1 MTFRINERGVPIR
14 STIAVL
20 VLVLV
25 QLTSVSVGTVPAQT
39 PSTDTDE
46 TDQQDLFDVAAA
58 LFGRDRAGVEEDEKT
73 NDDRRLFVFP
83 SFGGN
88 PAQGVSGGALAT
100 LTDYWGDPNK
110 TQLSSVLLS
119 GSVTSKKQVL
129 LVARSDI
136 YAPGNG
142 WHFIGDWRYYDYVE
156 QTHGLGGSR
165 PALPAVEV
173 TYDWYRFHQIVTR
186 PIVND
191 LEFGIGYHLDTHRGI
206 RFPTSVQLPDVGW
219 LSGNFTDDTSSGVS
233 LNLIYDR
240 RDHPLNT
247 ERGLLARAEFT
258 MYRTRI
264 GSDADWDNLEL
275 EGRVYRRLSGRRRQV
290 VALWGIGSF
299 TRGRAPYFDLPSI
312 GWDLYGRT
320 GRGYR
325 SGRFRGRDWTYTEVE
340 YRVDLLRNGLLGAV
354 LFGNTS
360 QFSDPRNDRQE
371 RWASAVGVGLR
382 LKINKETRS
391 NLAVDFAWGRDGS
404 KGVYVA
410 INEAF

>member
-1 MTFRINERGVPIR
+1 M
-14 STIAVL
+14 AVL
-20 VLVLV
+20 VLVLI
-25 QLTSVSVGTVPAQT
+25 QLASVSAGTVSPPTQR
-39 PSTDTDE
+39 TDAEE
-46 TDQQDLFDVAAA
+46 TDQRDIFDVTAA
-58 LFGRDRAGVEEDEKT
+58 LLGRDRDGTEDEEKT
-73 NDDRRLFVFP
+73 EDDRRLFVFP

-88 PAQGVSGGALAT
+88 PAQGVSGGVLAT
-100 LTDYWGDPNK
+100 ITDYWGDPNT
-110 TQLSSVLLS
+110 TQLSSILLS

-129 LVARSDI
+129 MVARSDI
-136 YAPGNG
+136 YAHSNS
-142 WHFIGDWRYYDYVE
+142 WHLIGDWRYYDYVE

-186 PIVND
+186 PILNN

-206 RFPTSVQLPDVGW
+206 RFPASVQLPDVGW
-219 LSGNFTDDTSSGVS
+219 LSGNFTDNTSSGVS
-233 LNLIYDR
+233 LNIIYDR

-247 ERGLLARAEFT
+247 ERGSLARAELT
-258 MYRTRI
+258 MDRTRI

-275 EGRVYRRLSGRRRQV
+275 EGRGYRRLPGRRRQV
-290 VALWGIGSF
+290 VVLWGIGSF

-325 SGRFRGRDWTYTEVE
+325 SGRFRGRDWTYAEVE

-354 LFGNTS
+354 VFGNTS
-360 QFSDPRNDRQE
+360 QFSDPRSDRQE
-371 RWASAVGVGLR
+371 RWASATGVGLR

-404 KGVYVA
+404 RGIYVA

>member
-1 MTFRINERGVPIR
+1 M
-14 STIAVL
+14 AVL
-20 VLVLV
+20 VLVLT
-25 QLTSVSVGTVPAQT
+25 QLASVSAGTVSPPTQR
-39 PSTDTDE
+39 TDAEE
-46 TDQQDLFDVAAA
+46 TDQRDIFDVTAA
-58 LFGRDRAGVEEDEKT
+58 LLGRDRDGTEDEEKT
-73 NDDRRLFVFP
+73 EDDRRLFVFP

-88 PAQGVSGGALAT
+88 PAQGVSGGVLAT
-100 LTDYWGDPNK
+100 ITDYWGDPNT
-110 TQLSSVLLS
+110 TQLSSILLS

-129 LVARSDI
+129 MVARSDI
-136 YAPGNG
+136 YAHSNS
-142 WHFIGDWRYYDYVE
+142 WHLIGDWRYYDYVE

-186 PIVND
+186 PILNN

-206 RFPTSVQLPDVGW
+206 RFPASVQLPDVGW
-219 LSGNFTDDTSSGVS
+219 LSGNFTDNTSSGVS
-233 LNLIYDR
+233 LNIIYDR

-247 ERGLLARAEFT
+247 ERGSLARAELT

-275 EGRVYRRLSGRRRQV
+275 EGRGYRRLPGRRRQV
-290 VALWGIGSF
+290 VVLWGIGSF

-325 SGRFRGRDWTYTEVE
+325 SGRFRGRDWTYAEVE

-354 LFGNTS
+354 VFGNTS
-360 QFSDPRNDRQE
+360 QFSDPRSDRQE
-371 RWASAVGVGLR
+371 RWASATGVGLR

-404 KGVYVA
+404 RGIYVA